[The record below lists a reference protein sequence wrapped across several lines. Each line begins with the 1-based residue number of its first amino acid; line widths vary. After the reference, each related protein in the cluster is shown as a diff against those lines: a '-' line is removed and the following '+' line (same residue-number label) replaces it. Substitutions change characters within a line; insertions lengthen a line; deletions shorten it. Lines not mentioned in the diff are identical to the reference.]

1 LKYKLK
7 KRYIVL
13 ICLLVVCI
21 GRIIFY
27 YATTSPFYRF
37 VKTNVKNCKGEWKLE
52 GASIVFDNH
61 IVVSFFNKKSDWNMS
76 EIAFICK
83 ELLPEIRD
91 YYGSDYDGYDIDFHF
106 KSYAGKRLAVQYSD
120 GDKFL
125 TITANRLSRGVC
137 LENIVMNF
145 PEVNSLQLD
154 DSVRC
159 KYLDCLKDV
168 KDLKYI
174 EIGNP
179 FSEEKQDYILTLF
192 PDCKFKEGDNSNI
205 GRTEE

>member
-1 LKYKLK
+1 
-7 KRYIVL
+7 
-13 ICLLVVCI
+13 
-21 GRIIFY
+21 
-27 YATTSPFYRF
+27 
-37 VKTNVKNCKGEWKLE
+37 
-52 GASIVFDNH
+52 
-61 IVVSFFNKKSDWNMS
+61 
-76 EIAFICK
+76 
-83 ELLPEIRD
+83 
-91 YYGSDYDGYDIDFHF
+91 
-106 KSYAGKRLAVQYSD
+106 
-120 GDKFL
+120 
-125 TITANRLSRGVC
+125 
-137 LENIVMNF
+137 MNF

-192 PDCKFKEGDNSNI
+192 PDCKFKEEDNSNI

>member
-1 LKYKLK
+1 
-7 KRYIVL
+7 
-13 ICLLVVCI
+13 
-21 GRIIFY
+21 
-27 YATTSPFYRF
+27 
-37 VKTNVKNCKGEWKLE
+37 
-52 GASIVFDNH
+52 
-61 IVVSFFNKKSDWNMS
+61 
-76 EIAFICK
+76 
-83 ELLPEIRD
+83 
-91 YYGSDYDGYDIDFHF
+91 
-106 KSYAGKRLAVQYSD
+106 
-120 GDKFL
+120 
-125 TITANRLSRGVC
+125 
-137 LENIVMNF
+137 
-145 PEVNSLQLD
+145 LD